1 MNNRCIVSIV
11 WIGFY
16 VYLLTLGCS
25 NPASDQGPLGFIAGR
40 VTDSLTS
47 FPIESAWV
55 DVDTVS
61 PYFAYTNSQGN
72 YIISAPN
79 IPAMMS
85 LFCGR
90 GGYKTKMSSPFVTIP
105 GDTVVVNFEL
115 AP

>member
-1 MNNRCIVSIV
+1 MIDRYMISFVHIIFCIS
-11 WIGFY
+11 
-16 VYLLTLGCS
+16 LLTFRCS
-25 NPASDQGPLGFIAGR
+25 NPASDQGLPGLIAGT
-40 VTDSLTS
+40 VTDSLNT

-61 PYFAYTNSQGN
+61 PYLAYTNSQGN